1 MVNKQIIKNIKEK
14 NKQTKKARRNILAIF
29 S

>member
-1 MVNKQIIKNIKEK
+1 MVNKQIIKKIKEK
-14 NKQTKKARRNILAIF
+14 IKQTKKARRNILAIF